1 MDAVIFCKRGRS
13 TSSWDIAGAPML
25 VRQLEWLRRLGCA
38 RIAVEIDPSHNAWKA
53 LFDALDEH
61 PIGAGVERV
70 ISAEPLG
77 PAGVAARAGFGEAP
91 YIAISTAVLGDCSL
105 DALVELGPG
114 HKGMLRPMAG
124 LEGCVGAD
132 VLLLDDAHPAV
143 VAAVDVDGWGVVI
156 RDRADAN
163 ALGAKALARELP
175 SIVVHAH
182 ERSPG
187 VWVARGAVLS
197 DEATLRAPLFIGAS
211 AIVNDGATIGPDA
224 VIGARAIIEPRATVA
239 SAIVEA
245 DTIVGEGVL
254 LERCTAQGATIVDW
268 ATNARATIDDPLIV
282 APREARSRS
291 LLSSLVALCL
301 LVVIAPLSLASRPL
315 RPLREALLGLV
326 RGERCWVGVASAPD
340 RAASGSS
347 LARMADSAPVG
358 VFSIE
363 QGLYALDAT
372 EDDRR
377 RARAWYAL
385 SKSASVDLGL
395 LVGAARAAFAQR
407 LRNTKLQPT

>member
-25 VRQLEWLRRLGCA
+25 VRQLEWLRRLGGA
-38 RIAVEIDPSHNAWKA
+38 RIAVEIDPSHAAWQA
-53 LFDALDEH
+53 LFAALDEH

-77 PAGVAARAGFGEAP
+77 PAGVAARAGFGETP
-91 YIAISTAVLGDCSL
+91 YLAISTAVLGDCSL
-105 DALVELGPG
+105 GALVELGPG
-114 HKGMLRPMAG
+114 HKGMLRPIAG
-124 LEGCVGAD
+124 LEGCLGAD
-132 VLLLDDAHPAV
+132 VLLLDDAHPSIEAG
-143 VAAVDVDGWGVVI
+143 VAIDGWGVLV

-163 ALGAKALARELP
+163 SLGAMALAREVP

-182 ERSPG
+182 EQRPG
-187 VWVARGAVLS
+187 VWVARGAVIS
-197 DEATLRAPLFIGAS
+197 EEAKIHAPVFIGAS
-211 AIVNDGATIGPDA
+211 AIINDGATIGPDV
-224 VIGARAIIEPRATVA
+224 VIGARAIIEPRATVTD
-239 SAIVEA
+239 AIVEA

-282 APREARSRS
+282 APREGRSRS

-301 LVVIAPLSLASRPL
+301 LVVIAPLSLVLSPL
-315 RPLREALLGLV
+315 RPMRDALIGLA
-326 RGERCWVGVASAPD
+326 RGERCWIGVGASEDKGRD
-340 RAASGSS
+340 RSS

-363 QGLYALDAT
+363 QALYAPDAT
-372 EDDRR
+372 EEDRR
-377 RARAWYAL
+377 RSRAWYAL
-385 SKSASVDLGL
+385 SKSASVDLRL
-395 LVGAARAAFAQR
+395 LVGAARATRAQR
-407 LRNTKLQPT
+407 FRNTKLQPT